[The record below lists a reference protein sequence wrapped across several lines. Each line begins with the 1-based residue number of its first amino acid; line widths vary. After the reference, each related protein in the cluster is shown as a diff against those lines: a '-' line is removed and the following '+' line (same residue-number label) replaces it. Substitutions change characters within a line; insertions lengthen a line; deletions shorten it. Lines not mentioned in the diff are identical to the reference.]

1 MYYTRF
7 NSILCEITLA
17 GDEQGL
23 RNLHL
28 DTGEGKGSFEISSE
42 WKRDDRFFA
51 DTVKQLMEY
60 FRGERRVFDVKLA
73 PEGTDFQKRVWTGLQ
88 DIPYGETR
96 SYGELAAAFGNPK
109 ASRAV
114 GGASGRN
121 PIPVII
127 PCHRVIG
134 SSGKLTGFAYG
145 INIKRK
151 LLELENPEHF

>member
-1 MYYTRF
+1 MFYTRF
-7 NSILCEITLA
+7 NSDICEIILI

-23 RNLHL
+23 IFLHMN
-28 DTGEGKGSFEISSE
+28 TGEGERSFEILPA
-42 WKRDDRFFA
+42 WKRDDGFFS
-51 DTVKQLMEY
+51 DTIRQLKEY
-60 FRGERRVFDVKLA
+60 FRGERREFDVKLA
-73 PEGTDFQKRVWTGLQ
+73 PKGTDFQKTVWSALLN
-88 DIPYGETR
+88 IPYGESR
-96 SYGELAAAFGNPK
+96 SYGELAAEIGRPK

-114 GGASGRN
+114 GGANGRN

-151 LLELENPEHF
+151 LLELENPKLS